1 MVCAAIS
8 DVGSASS
15 RRWGTEP
22 RSVRFSTRTWS
33 FTARHGPGTSA
44 ARTVTAPASG
54 SRRRTTQPSS
64 CCSRSSPPSIANSST
79 TPSPNSA
86 AASAAT
92 STSRSTA
99 SSQISAA
106 ELSPSPVRRWTWRN
120 RSRTRTAGCP
130 LCSST
135 HSARVKLVS
144 DSSAAAYPGAITTP
158 NCQRLRFFCA
168 EARYGYRM

>member
-1 MVCAAIS
+1 MMVCAATS

-22 RSVRFSTRTWS
+22 RPVRFSISTWS
-33 FTARHGPGTSA
+33 FRARHGPGTSA

-54 SRRRTTQPSS
+54 SRRRTTSS
-64 CCSRSSPPSIANSST
+64 SRSSPPSTVNSCA

-86 AASAAT
+86 AASAADLDLALH
-92 STSRSTA
+92 RLVP
-99 SSQISAA
+99 AA
-106 ELSPSPVRRWTWRN
+106 AAPEVRRWTCRN

-144 DSSAAAYPGAITTP
+144 EGSAAAYPGAITTP
-158 NCQRLRFFCA
+158 NCQRLWFFCA
-168 EARYGYRM
+168 EAR

>member
-1 MVCAAIS
+1 MMVCAATS

-54 SRRRTTQPSS
+54 SRRRTTSS
-64 CCSRSSPPSIANSST
+64 SRSSPPSTVNSWV

-144 DSSAAAYPGAITTP
+144 EGSAAAYPGAITTP

>member
-1 MVCAAIS
+1 M
-8 DVGSASS
+8 
-15 RRWGTEP
+15 
-22 RSVRFSTRTWS
+22 
-33 FTARHGPGTSA
+33 
-44 ARTVTAPASG
+44 
-54 SRRRTTQPSS
+54 
-64 CCSRSSPPSIANSST
+64 

-86 AASAAT
+86 AASALT

-99 SSQISAA
+99 SSQ
-106 ELSPSPVRRWTWRN
+106 LSPSPVRRWTWRK

-130 LCSST
+130 VCSST

-144 DSSAAAYPGAITTP
+144 DGSAAAYPGAITTP

>member
-1 MVCAAIS
+1 MVCAATS

-33 FTARHGPGTSA
+33 FRARHGPGTSA

-54 SRRRTTQPSS
+54 SRRRTTSS
-64 CCSRSSPPSIANSST
+64 SRSSPPSTVNSRV

-99 SSQISAA
+99 SSQARR
-106 ELSPSPVRRWTWRN
+106 PPQVRRWTWRN
-120 RSRTRTAGCP
+120 RSRTRTVGCP

-144 DSSAAAYPGAITTP
+144 DGSAAAYPGAITTP
-158 NCQRLRFFCA
+158 NCQRLRFFCD
-168 EARYGYRM
+168 EAR